1 MFPNQALFSPKH
13 RDRLP
18 EHGGDHGEDDL
29 GDHGEDHDEHGVV
42 IIMLWIH

>member
-29 GDHGEDHDEHGVV
+29 GDHDEHGVV
-42 IIMLWIH
+42 IMMLLIN